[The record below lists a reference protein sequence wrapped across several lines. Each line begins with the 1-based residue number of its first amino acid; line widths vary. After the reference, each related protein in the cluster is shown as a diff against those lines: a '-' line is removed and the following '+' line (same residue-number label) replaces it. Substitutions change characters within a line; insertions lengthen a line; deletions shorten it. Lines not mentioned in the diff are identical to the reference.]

1 MSQLAEFILV
11 LVGSFS
17 IILMLMTVFFF
28 VLISKYRQNLI
39 KKQNEALN
47 NLIIGQDTERERLSR
62 DLHDEMGPRL
72 SSVLLSIGSIHSPDA
87 RISEMV
93 EETKIELKSA
103 IQDIRKISHDL
114 MSLTL
119 VKFGLIAAI
128 EELIDRL
135 NPGAIKVE
143 FISNSDGQEYDDKI
157 KSHLFKITQ
166 ELIYNSNKYSGAT
179 LISINLK
186 INPEKRFLQ
195 YIYTDNGKGNPN
207 YNPADAGIGLKNI
220 KTRVGLMDGQFEV
233 EMIKGFKA
241 EITLNY

>member
-17 IILMLMTVFFF
+17 VILTLMSVFFF

-135 NPGAIKVE
+135 KPGAIKVE
-143 FISNSDGQEYDDKI
+143 FESNSNGQEYDDKI

-166 ELIYNSNKYSGAT
+166 ELIYNSNKYSGAS
-179 LISINLK
+179 LISINLQ
-186 INPEKRFLQ
+186 IDPEKRFLH

-233 EMIKGFKA
+233 EMKTGFKA